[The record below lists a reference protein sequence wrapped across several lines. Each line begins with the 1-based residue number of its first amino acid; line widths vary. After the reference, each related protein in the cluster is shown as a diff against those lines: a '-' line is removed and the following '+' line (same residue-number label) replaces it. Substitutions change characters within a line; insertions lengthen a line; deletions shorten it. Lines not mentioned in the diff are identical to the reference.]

1 MGLLGSTSLLFFICV
16 TPMVALSLTFSRQ
29 LLHSFTFQVTLF
41 ALNPQTHAHAVFF
54 SLIKTSFIVTLFLL
68 QVFRSAAN
76 LLELT
81 NYSITFYI
89 YCLFSR
95 EFRATFAGLIS
106 GVRGGG
112 GPFTGESPH
121 GTKPSHQPTPTPSLP
136 KKALLNSGGGGSTPL
151 LLLKHQ
157 TITLGPNGTVGSV
170 VAMNGDKSSS
180 SGGGYRI

>member
-29 LLHSFTFQVTLF
+29 LLHSFTFQVIP
-41 ALNPQTHAHAVFF
+41 LNPKPQTPHAVFSF
-54 SLIKTSFIVTLFLL
+54 IKTSFIVTLFLL

-95 EFRATFAGLIS
+95 EFRATFASVIS

-112 GPFTGESPH
+112 GPFTGESRQ

-136 KKALLNSGGGGSTPL
+136 KRALLNSGSGGSTPL

-157 TITLGPNGTVGSV
+157 TLTLGPNGTVGSV

>member
-1 MGLLGSTSLLFFICV
+1 MQFFHLLKPHSSLPRGLFF
-16 TPMVALSLTFSRQ
+16 
-29 LLHSFTFQVTLF
+29 
-41 ALNPQTHAHAVFF
+41 
-54 SLIKTSFIVTLFLL
+54 L

-89 YCLFSR
+89 YCIFSR
-95 EFRATFAGLIS
+95 EFRATFTALIS

-112 GPFTGESPH
+112 GPFTGESRQ
-121 GTKPSHQPTPTPSLP
+121 GTKPSQQPTPTPSLP
-136 KKALLNSGGGGSTPL
+136 KRGLLNNGSGGSTPL